1 MQIVSRVNVM
11 SLTNDQQ
18 AEALRRMFL
27 IRYFEETAIRL
38 YGEGQYRGST
48 HPYIGQE
55 ATALGVCAALNAD
68 DQILATYRG
77 HGAAIAKG
85 ADPKRLMAEL
95 LGKATGV
102 CKGKGGSMHF
112 AQNDVGFVGS
122 NAIVAGHIAMA
133 GGMALAH
140 QIDKTGRVVAVFFGD
155 GASCEGVFYETLNMA
170 ALWKLSLIFVCE
182 NNEYAIST
190 HYTESISVPFIA
202 QRAAGFGLPGVTV
215 DGRDFYAV
223 YDATG
228 AAAERARAGGGP
240 TLIEAKTVRWIRHS
254 AVAAGAEKTERW
266 KETDPLPRLRQEL
279 MQRGVL
285 TEGEIAEIEQAAQRE
300 IQDAADFAMASPYP
314 EVKELYTDIYA

>member
-1 MQIVSRVNVM
+1 M
-11 SLTNDQQ
+11 SLTNEQQ
-18 AEALRRMFL
+18 IETLQRMLL
-27 IRYFEETAIRL
+27 IRNFEETAIRL

-55 ATALGVCAALNAD
+55 STALGVCAALEPN

-102 CKGKGGSMHF
+102 SKGKGGSMHF
-112 AQNDVGFVGS
+112 SQMDVGFVGS
-122 NAIVAGHIAMA
+122 NAIVAGHIPIA
-133 GGMALAH
+133 GGIALANKM
-140 QIDKTGRVVAVFFGD
+140 DGTGKVIAVFFGD

-170 ALWKLSLIFVCE
+170 TLWKLPLLFICE

-190 HYTESISVPFIA
+190 HFSESISVPFIA
-202 QRAAGFGLPGVTV
+202 QRAQGFGLPGVIV

-223 YDATG
+223 YETTRQ
-228 AAAERARAGGGP
+228 AAQRARAGEGP

-254 AVAAGAEKTERW
+254 AVAAGAEKMERW
-266 KETDPLPRLRQEL
+266 KETDPLPRFKQEL
-279 MQRGVL
+279 VTRGIL
-285 TEGEIAEIEQAAQRE
+285 SEGEIAEIEQAAQRE
-300 IQDAADFAMASPYP
+300 IQDAADYAIASPYP
-314 EVKELYTDIYA
+314 SKEELFTDIYA